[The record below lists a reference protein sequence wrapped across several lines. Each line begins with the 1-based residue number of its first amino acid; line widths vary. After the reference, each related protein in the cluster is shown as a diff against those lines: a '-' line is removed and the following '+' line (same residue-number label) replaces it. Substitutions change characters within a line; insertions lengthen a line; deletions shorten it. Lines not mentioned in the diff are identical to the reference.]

1 MRLYDWRYGARTV
14 SGAEN
19 VAPGYFK
26 VDTPVIYDGHRK
38 FVVNIMILYR
48 PSLATQAYI

>member
-1 MRLYDWRYGARTV
+1 MRLCDWRYGARTV

-26 VDTPVIYDGHRK
+26 VDTPVATDHIQYPTQGPHPATTPTGH
-38 FVVNIMILYR
+38 
-48 PSLATQAYI
+48 TH